1 MRVISPAT
9 MGVPTTVLAST
20 ASRIRWMVSDMSSL
34 TGWFFSMVC
43 FPFPFRGGGGRLLA
57 LFSTVANGF
66 HHRPPQGED
75 DGQQLGYRQ
84 RQGRPEGEPGLVQ
97 LIVQIQGEVPVFD
110 QKVGLQKGGDGLR
123 RPPGLAVMDG
133 RVGGVRLPPL
143 QVQGE
148 VVDAQPPGGTG
159 PPLPSRQAAGPGP
172 SPRAPPRVGL
182 SGSSWVGFWAFFSAL
197 RAFFSWRLAALWGSM
212 G

>member
-1 MRVISPAT
+1 MPPLTTRKHTGMIFSPAPPPPPKGFSPRALGVLPPTSEPAVPKPREMRETGMRVISPAT

-75 DGQQLGYRQ
+75 NGQQLGYRQ
-84 RQGRPEGEPGLVQ
+84 
-97 LIVQIQGEVPVFD
+97 
-110 QKVGLQKGGDGLR
+110 
-123 RPPGLAVMDG
+123 
-133 RVGGVRLPPL
+133 
-143 QVQGE
+143 
-148 VVDAQPPGGTG
+148 
-159 PPLPSRQAAGPGP
+159 
-172 SPRAPPRVGL
+172 
-182 SGSSWVGFWAFFSAL
+182 
-197 RAFFSWRLAALWGSM
+197 
-212 G
+212 